1 MNKVIIVG
9 NLTADPQTRT
19 TPNGSNVCSFTVA
32 VNGRDNQAI
41 FFRVSAWNKL
51 AELCQQYLAKGRKV
65 LVTGP
70 VSARAYQTNSGENR
84 ASLELMANEV
94 EFLSPR
100 EENVSPPPYGAPRM
114 PENGG
119 FVQVEEDEL
128 PF

>member
-1 MNKVIIVG
+1 MNKAIIVG

-19 TPNGSNVCSFTVA
+19 TPNGNSVCSFTVA
-32 VNGRDNQAI
+32 VNGRDNQAT

-70 VSARAYQTNSGENR
+70 VSARAYQTNGGENR
-84 ASLELMANEV
+84 ASLELVANEV

-100 EENVSPPPYGAPRM
+100 EETTARA

-119 FVQVEEDEL
+119 FVHVEEEDL

>member
-1 MNKVIIVG
+1 MNCTHIIG
-9 NLTADPQTRT
+9 NLTSDPQTRT
-19 TPNGSNVCSFTVA
+19 TPNGNSVCSFTVA
-32 VNGRDNQAI
+32 VNGRDNQAT
-41 FFRVSAWNKL
+41 FFQVSAWNKL

-70 VSARAYQTNSGENR
+70 VSARAYQTNGGENR

-100 EENVSPPPYGAPRM
+100 KETMARA

-119 FVQVEEDEL
+119 FVQVDEEEL

>member
-1 MNKVIIVG
+1 MNCTHIIG

-19 TPNGSNVCSFTVA
+19 TPNGHNVCSFTVA
-32 VNGRDNQAI
+32 VNGRDNQAT

-51 AELCQQYLAKGRKV
+51 ADLCQQYLTKGRKV
-65 LVTGP
+65 LVTGQ
-70 VSARAYQTNSGENR
+70 VNARAYTTNSGENR

-100 EENVSPPPYGAPRM
+100 EETTARAP
-114 PENGG
+114 ETGG
-119 FVQVEEDEL
+119 FVQVDEEEL